1 MSGVSRTETVAVTGA
16 GGLVGQGDPE
26 GAGGEG
32 GQGEVGGYGRA
43 GGDDDAV
50 AGGRRVAEGA
60 GGQVV
65 GAGGQGEGVAAR
77 RVGRRQAAA
86 PVAVEGRGDGRA
98 GDGGPVPGTGD
109 RPLHHPGAHQSG
121 DGGETVYP
129 APAGVV
135 VGEGG
140 AQWDGGAGDEEGG
153 PGDVHRRAHGAQE
166 RGQAGD
172 VGVAMEVPLIVP

>member
-65 GAGGQGEGVAAR
+65 GAGSQGEGVAAR
-77 RVGRRQAAA
+77 RAGRRQAAA

-98 GDGGPVPGTGD
+98 GDGAPSPERVTVPCTTPALIRAATAAKPSIRPQPESLLGRVVLSGTAVLVMRKAVRVMSTVGLTARRSAA
-109 RPLHHPGAHQSG
+109 RPATWGSPWRCRS
-121 DGGETVYP
+121 
-129 APAGVV
+129 
-135 VGEGG
+135 
-140 AQWDGGAGDEEGG
+140 
-153 PGDVHRRAHGAQE
+153 
-166 RGQAGD
+166 
-172 VGVAMEVPLIVP
+172 